1 MRGLEAPVVLVEH
14 ILVHERIL
22 VVLLGL
28 EAVKAHGD
36 VWLELL
42 AGCIPHRG
50 CVRLAVNAL
59 RSHWRGLGW

>member
-28 EAVKAHGD
+28 EAVEAHSD
-36 VWLELL
+36 VGFEFLT
-42 AGCIPHRG
+42 G
-50 CVRLAVNAL
+50 CVPDRYCVSLAVDAL